1 MEDEDIIREFLI
13 ESNENLNQLDQEIVD
28 LEQRPTPERLASIFR
43 TFHTIKGTCGFLGFQ
58 LLERIAHHAENIL
71 SQLRSGVRPV
81 TPSLVS
87 SILESTDAVRKVMA
101 VIEATGS
108 EGTETHEAL
117 ISKLKYLEENTKE
130 KDVPPAS
137 LPEPV
142 PMAVAEVPAD
152 VDRNGGVADS
162 SIRVD
167 VVLLDKL
174 MNLVGELVLARNQI
188 LQYCSQREDSVLNA
202 ASQRLNLITSELQE
216 NVMKTRMQ
224 PIGVVWNKL
233 PRVVRDMATSL
244 EKNIRLHLDG
254 AGTELD
260 KTIIET
266 IKDPLMH
273 LVRNS
278 CDHGIETP
286 EIRVRNGKP
295 PAGTLTLRAYHEGGQ
310 VNIEIIDDGAGI
322 DVERVK
328 RKAVEK
334 GLIRSEQA
342 IQMTDREAFGLIF
355 APGFSTAAQI
365 TNVSGRGV
373 GMDVVKSNVEKIGGA
388 VDAISHAG
396 AGTTVKLKI
405 PLTLAIIPGL
415 VITTGGQRFVIPQ
428 VSLLELVRLEGDTSG
443 KIEWVHGTPVY
454 RRRGALLPIA
464 DLNDVLKLKRA
475 PVSEV
480 HNIVVLQAEDRQFGL
495 VVDEIN
501 DTEEIVVKPLGKQ
514 LKGLAVYA
522 GATIMGDGQ
531 VALILDIFGLGR
543 LSGVLAKNC
552 DRLHADAREPARNL
566 QENQRLLIFRA
577 GSFRRIAVPLSL
589 VARLE
594 KFSKTQI
601 ESASGKYVLQYRDR
615 ILPVIFLEAV
625 LKNQEPN
632 FDGVPESVQVIVFSN
647 GERSIGIAVEEIL
660 DVIEDSVA
668 IRRQAAQPGFLGSAV
683 IGHKVTDF
691 LDLHT
696 VVKAAGEDLF
706 DSHEKCHSATVLLA
720 EPSPF
725 NRALLRNQL
734 EMAGHRVLEAAGS
747 DEIQQRLQSDAVDV
761 LVTTAELS
769 PAAKTGLYAIPSL
782 ILTESI
788 VERNSDKDEQRSDCQ
803 LRFDR
808 NAMLRSIEYLS
819 HSLHGN
825 EPVEVKHR

>member
-13 ESNENLNQLDQEIVD
+13 ESNENLNQLDQEIVN
-28 LEQRPTPERLASIFR
+28 LEQHPTPERLAGIFR
-43 TFHTIKGTCGFLGFQ
+43 AVHTIKGTCGFLRFQ
-58 LLERIAHHAENIL
+58 ILERITHHTENIL
-71 SQLRSGVRPV
+71 SQLRSGTRPV

-87 SILESTDAVRKVMA
+87 SILESIDAVRKVLA
-101 VIEATGS
+101 VIETTGS
-108 EGTETHEAL
+108 EGAETHEAL
-117 ISKLKYLEENTKE
+117 ISKLKHLEENTEE
-130 KDVPPAS
+130 KDVLPAP
-137 LPEPV
+137 LPERPPMVVAKVPV
-142 PMAVAEVPAD
+142 GG
-152 VDRNGGVADS
+152 DRNGGAADS

-188 LQYCSQREDSVLNA
+188 LQYCGQREDSVLSA
-202 ASQRLNLITSELQE
+202 ASQRLDLITSELQE

-260 KTIIET
+260 KTIIEA
-266 IKDPLMH
+266 IKDPLTH

-295 PAGTLTLRAYHEGGQ
+295 PTGTLTLRAYHEGGQ

-334 GLIRSEQA
+334 RLIRSEQA
-342 IQMTDREAFGLIF
+342 IQMTDREACALIF
-355 APGFSTAAQI
+355 TPGFSTATQI

-373 GMDVVKSNVEKIGGA
+373 GMDVVKSNIEKIGGA
-388 VDAISHAG
+388 VDTVSRAG

-415 VITTGGQRFVIPQ
+415 VITSGGQRFVIPQ
-428 VSLLELVRLEGDTSG
+428 VSLLELVRLEGDISG
-443 KIEWVHGTPVY
+443 KIEWVHETPVY

-464 DLNDVLKLKRA
+464 DLNDVLKLKGA
-475 PVSEV
+475 PTPDV
-480 HNIVVLQAEDRQFGL
+480 HHIVILQAEDRQFGL

-501 DTEEIVVKPLGKQ
+501 DTEEIVVKPLGKH
-514 LKGLAVYA
+514 LKGLTVYA

-531 VALILDIFGLGR
+531 VALILDVLGLGR
-543 LSGVLAKNC
+543 LSGVLAENR
-552 DRLHADAREPARNL
+552 DRLHTDTREPARML
-566 QENQRLLIFRA
+566 QENQRLLLFRA

-594 KFSKTQI
+594 EFSKAQL
-601 ESASGKYVLQYRDR
+601 ESAGGKYVLQYRDC

-625 LKNQEPN
+625 LKNQEMD
-632 FDGVPESVQVIVFSN
+632 FDRVPESVQVIVFSS
-647 GERSIGIAVEEIL
+647 GERSVGIAVDEIL
-660 DVIEDSVA
+660 DVIEDSVV

-683 IGHKVTDF
+683 IGCHVTDF

-696 VVKAAGEDLF
+696 VVKIADEDLF
-706 DSHEKCHSATVLLA
+706 DSHKKSRSATVLLA

-734 EMAGHRVLEAAGS
+734 EMAGHRVLEAADS
-747 DEIQQRLQSDAVDV
+747 DEIQQHLQYDAVDV
-761 LVTTAELS
+761 LVTAAELS
-769 PAAKTGLYAIPSL
+769 PAAKTGLRSIPSL
-782 ILTESI
+782 NLTENI
-788 VERNSDKDEQRSDCQ
+788 AELNGNTGEQWSDCQ

-819 HSLHGN
+819 RSLHKN
-825 EPVEVKHR
+825 ESVEAKHR